1 MRRRSALEPHRLRC
15 HFARSPVLL
24 TGGLFLI
31 YQYYQ
36 AAVKRAPPI
45 VLSGVLFAENSRLVW
60 RRRRVE
66 RVGDIDE
73 GPRLVDQESPPTE
86 VIFPLGLHRE
96 FDGAAAVGVG
106 SSGFRID
113 EQTAAHDY
121 RGFSGTV
128 ARRASAD

>member
-24 TGGLFLI
+24 NWWPVSNL
-31 YQYYQ
+31 
-36 AAVKRAPPI
+36 P
-45 VLSGVLFAENSRLVW
+45 VLSSRCEKGPADCFKRGLFAENSRLVW